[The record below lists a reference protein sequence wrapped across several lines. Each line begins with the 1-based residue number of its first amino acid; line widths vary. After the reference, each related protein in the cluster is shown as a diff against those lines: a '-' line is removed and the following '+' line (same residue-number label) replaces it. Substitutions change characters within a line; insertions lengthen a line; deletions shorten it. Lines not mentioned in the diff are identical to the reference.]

1 MPSCLYKVVVIVHIY
16 IYLYN
21 KTISI
26 VFYSLLV
33 QLNVVLVGQIKPDI
47 HLYIIVSSLITYL
60 FEINF

>member
-1 MPSCLYKVVVIVHIY
+1 MFVQGCCDSSYIY

>member
-1 MPSCLYKVVVIVHIY
+1 MPSCLYKVVVIVYIYIY

-21 KTISI
+21 LYNKTIS
-26 VFYSLLV
+26 
-33 QLNVVLVGQIKPDI
+33 NVVLVGQIKPDI